1 MLQGSKFVQLQSFVV
16 LLNATVKQQS
26 TPTLCLLPLLPT
38 PACLVWF
45 FGAKFSLE
53 NKLLLAQ
60 DTLVFLFLLALP
72 ALAVLAGHVPVHGG
86 DVAS

>member
-1 MLQGSKFVQLQSFVV
+1 MLQV
-16 LLNATVKQQS
+16 S
-26 TPTLCLLPLLPT
+26 TLSTSAHCCPALCYSEAIPKIFPLPLLST